1 MPSRRTVLIGLG
13 ALAATGAAGG
23 AFAWKKFRPLPK
35 RTNGLVEVTRDLRAP
50 ADPAAPEFAVA
61 SGEIDPA
68 ALTEKALAALGSLSR
83 FIRPGE
89 VVLVKPNIG
98 WVRTPA
104 QAANTNPDVVAAVVR
119 AALKAGAK
127 RVIVADSSCD
137 SPEGAY
143 EKSGIAKKASDAGAE
158 VVLPS
163 PALFREVDVKGRQ
176 IGLWPL
182 FSPVLDADR
191 VINVPIAKQHRLGTI
206 TCALKNWFGIVG
218 GDRHRLHGDIHVSI
232 ADLNRFLR
240 PTLTVVDATRVLVR
254 NGPRGGNLDDVE
266 EKNTV
271 IASVDPVA
279 ADAYAC
285 TLLGAKA
292 ADVLHLMTAQS
303 EGLGTADWTKLRT
316 RGI

>member
-1 MPSRRTVLIGLG
+1 VTGGLG
-13 ALAATGAAGG
+13 ATV
-23 AFAWKKFRPLPK
+23 AWKKYRPLPK
-35 RTNGLVEVTRDLRAP
+35 RVNGPVEVTRDLRVP
-50 ADPAAPEFAVA
+50 ADGTAPEFFVA
-61 SGEIDPA
+61 TGETDPT

-89 VVLVKPNIG
+89 VVLIKPNIG
-98 WVRTPA
+98 WARTPA
-104 QAANTNPDVVAAVVR
+104 QAANTNPNVVAAIVR

-137 SPEGAY
+137 SPAGAY
-143 EKSGIAKKASDAGAE
+143 EKSGIANMASDAGAE

-163 PALFREVDVKGRQ
+163 PSLFRDTPVKGRQ
-176 IGLWPL
+176 IDTWPV

-191 VINVPIAKQHRLGTI
+191 VINVPIAKHHRLGTI
-206 TCALKNWFGIVG
+206 TCALKNWFGIVA
-218 GDRHRLHGDIHVSI
+218 GDRHRLHADIDVSI

-254 NGPRGGNLDDVE
+254 NGPRGGNLDDTE

-285 TLLGAKA
+285 TLLGAKPES
-292 ADVLHLMTAQS
+292 VLHLVTAQA
-303 EGLGTADWTKLRT
+303 EGLGVVDWKKLRT
-316 RGI
+316 RGS